1 MAPYPPL
8 EMSILVTGAAGFIGF
23 HICDALLERG
33 ERIVGIDNLNTYYDP
48 ELKSA
53 RLERLQPRENFFFF
67 QRDIAD
73 EAIIDEF
80 ASSKQDIHIII
91 HMAAQAGVRHS
102 IDNPFSY
109 VHSNLQGQVV
119 MCEIA
124 KRIKQGGQLKHFV
137 FASSSSVYS
146 GNDKLP
152 FSINDP
158 VENPLSLYAASKR
171 SGETIAQAYA
181 HLFDIPTTALRFF
194 TVYGPWGRPDMA
206 LFQFTKAILEDKPIT
221 LFNHGDM
228 ERDFT
233 YIDDIVDGVLGAI
246 HTTPPRGKLSLYNL
260 GNHKMESLRSLV
272 TTLESALGK
281 KADKRLA
288 PMQPGDAP
296 RTYADISE
304 SMRDFNFEP
313 KISIAQGIP
322 RFVKWYREYYRL

>member
-23 HICDALLERG
+23 HICDALLKRG
-33 ERIVGIDNLNTYYDP
+33 ERIVGVDNLNTYYDP

-53 RLERLQPRENFFFF
+53 RLERLQPHENFFFF

-73 EAIIDEF
+73 EAIIDEL
-80 ASSKQDIHIII
+80 ASSEQDIHTII

-206 LFQFTKAILEDKPIT
+206 LFQFTRAILEDEPIT

-246 HTTPPRGKLSLYNL
+246 HTTPPRGKLSIYNL

-313 KISIAQGIP
+313 KISIAQGLP

>member
-53 RLERLQPRENFFFF
+53 RLERLQSHENFFFF

-80 ASSKQDIHIII
+80 ASSEQDIHTII
-91 HMAAQAGVRHS
+91 HMAAQAGVRYS

-206 LFQFTKAILEDKPIT
+206 LFQFTKAILEDEPIT

-246 HTTPPRGKLSLYNL
+246 HTTPPRGKLSIYNL

>member
-53 RLERLQPRENFFFF
+53 RLERLQPHENFFFF

-73 EAIIDEF
+73 EAIIDEL
-80 ASSKQDIHIII
+80 ANSEQDIHTII

-119 MCEIA
+119 MCETA

-206 LFQFTKAILEDKPIT
+206 LFQFTKAILEDEPIT

-246 HTTPPRGKLSLYNL
+246 HTTPPRGKLSIYNL

>member
-53 RLERLQPRENFFFF
+53 RLERLQPHENFFFF

-80 ASSKQDIHIII
+80 ASSEQDIHIII

-109 VHSNLQGQVV
+109 VRSNLQGQVV

-304 SMRDFNFEP
+304 SVRDFNFDP
-313 KISIAQGIP
+313 KVSIAQGIP
-322 RFVKWYREYYRL
+322 RFVKWYREYHRL